1 MKLLYLSLMIG
12 ASATGPCDILAA
24 AGNPCIAAHSTV
36 RALYAAYGG
45 PLYAV
50 KNNHSGKVANVSA
63 LNPGGFADIK
73 GHEAVCP
80 AEGDCIIQYVFDQ
93 AGNGNHLHVRDDRD
107 IGGVEHFGVDAS
119 KHKIYAGNDHTPVYG
134 MYFDPGHGYIANKTK
149 NVVTGNDPET
159 IYAVMTGMRWGGTC
173 CFDYGNSETTRKDDG
188 SGTMEAI
195 YIGSAEWHHN
205 NSGYKQPG
213 CNGGSERPKLCSRGS
228 SENCCGP
235 WVGADLEAGMYYG
248 GGLNGTNLQN
258 KPLQHDFV
266 SLMLKGRTDGFALKG
281 GDATNGQ
288 FTTMYDGPR
297 PIRPNQKGKKNHGY
311 QPMKKEGG
319 IILGTGGDESNGNQG
334 NFYEGFMA
342 TGATSDATDQAVQAN
357 IVAVGYKMATM
368 QAAIV

>member
-1 MKLLYLSLMIG
+1 MKLLYLSLMMG
-12 ASATGPCDILAA
+12 ASAIGPCDILAA

-63 LNPGGFADIK
+63 LKPGGFADIK
-73 GHEAVCP
+73 GHEVVCP

-93 AGNGNHLHVRDDRD
+93 AGNANHLHVRDDRD

-288 FTTMYDGPR
+288 FTTMYDGVR

-368 QAAIV
+368 QSAIV

>member
-1 MKLLYLSLMIG
+1 MKLLYLSFAMG
-12 ASATGPCDILAA
+12 ASSIGPCDILAS
-24 AGNPCIAAHSTV
+24 AGNQCFAAHSTV
-36 RALYAAYGG
+36 RALFEAYGG

-50 KNNHSGKVANVSA
+50 KNNRTGEIANVSAIKPGGVANVSQ
-63 LNPGGFADIK
+63 
-73 GHEAVCP
+73 HEKVCP

-107 IGGVEHFGVDAS
+107 IGGVEHYGVDAT
-119 KHKIYAGNDHTPVYG
+119 KHKIYVGADRSPVYG
-134 MYFDPGHGYIANKTK
+134 MYFDVGHGYIANKTK
-149 NVVTGNDPET
+149 NVVIGNDPET
-159 IYAVMTGMRWGGTC
+159 IYAVMTGRRWGSYC

-195 YIGSAEWHHN
+195 YFGSAYWHHN
-205 NSGYKQPG
+205 NTGLKQPG
-213 CNGGSERPKLCSRGS
+213 CNDGPDRPRLCSS
-228 SENCCGP
+228 SSDNCCGP

-281 GDATNGQ
+281 GDATNGN
-288 FTTMYDGPR
+288 FTTMWDGVR

-319 IILGTGGDESNGNQG
+319 IILGTGGDESNGAQG

-342 TGATSDATDQAVQAN
+342 LGATTDATDEAVQAN
-357 IVAVGYKMATM
+357 IVALGYRMATM
-368 QAAIV
+368 PPAIV